1 MIFHCLQIMR
11 RRIYS
16 RENEVSTRV
25 CSIYI
30 DLLVAFDLL
39 MEKYRSSID
48 IFQIPMANLSIMWN
62 GANKI
67 KMENRR

>member
-1 MIFHCLQIMR
+1 MR

-48 IFQIPMANLSIMWN
+48 IFQIPMANLSIM
-62 GANKI
+62 
-67 KMENRR
+67 